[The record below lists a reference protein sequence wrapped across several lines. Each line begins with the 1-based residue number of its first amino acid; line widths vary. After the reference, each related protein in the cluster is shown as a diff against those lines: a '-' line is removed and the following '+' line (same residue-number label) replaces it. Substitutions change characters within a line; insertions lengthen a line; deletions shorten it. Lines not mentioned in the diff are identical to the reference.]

1 MLKSAWLSAILLT
14 SLCSFASQSSA
25 GGDPGRG
32 ERLFNGF
39 LRCYACHSLEPGVT
53 KVGPSLAWLFGRAA
67 GTADG
72 FDGYSEALKTSGV
85 VWYADTLDAFL
96 ADPQKFI
103 PGNRMARDGYFASDK
118 VSSARNRADLITY
131 LAQATAAVGY

>member
-1 MLKSAWLSAILLT
+1 MKKIAAKT
-14 SLCSFASQSSA
+14 AQA
-25 GGDPGRG
+25 MAEGDPAKG

-72 FDGYSEALKTSGV
+72 FDGYSDAMKASGV
-85 VWYADTLDAFL
+85 IWYANTLNEFL

-103 PGNRMARDGYFASDK
+103 PGNRMAVDGYFASDI
-118 VSSARNRADLITY
+118 VSSPQNRADVIAY
-131 LAQATAAVGY
+131 LEKATKEVNY